1 MSNSKYNP
9 RHAFNIQDL
18 FCLKCKVH
26 LSIHQMEPRPC
37 IDIDAILDGD
47 DDENDKDKDNDG

>member
-1 MSNSKYNP
+1 MSNNIHKN

-18 FCLKCKVH
+18 FCLKCKIH

-47 DDENDKDKDNDG
+47 EDKDKDND